1 MLLNKGLQEQQDK
14 VQANDKDQQIR
25 VQAKRNQRNLEEQGY
40 TNKGWSALLTPQE
53 QTQSARNRQRVA
65 KSKQSRK
72 IPCII
77 IKGDRCT
84 PGQV

>member
-40 TNKGWSALLTPQE
+40 TNKGWSALLW
-53 QTQSARNRQRVA
+53 
-65 KSKQSRK
+65 
-72 IPCII
+72 
-77 IKGDRCT
+77 
-84 PGQV
+84 